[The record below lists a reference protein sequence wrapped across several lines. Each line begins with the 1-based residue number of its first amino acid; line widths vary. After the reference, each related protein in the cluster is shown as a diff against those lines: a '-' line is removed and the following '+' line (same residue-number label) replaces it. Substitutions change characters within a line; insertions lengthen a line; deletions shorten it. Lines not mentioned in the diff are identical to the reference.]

1 MDNKTTIEEC
11 KQLVKTY
18 CEERDWTQFHTPKEM
33 AIAIITES
41 SELLDLFRFHSDQ
54 EIESMLQGNRRI
66 EVEEEVSDIFQNLL
80 RFCDI
85 TGIDLSNALD
95 AKMVK
100 NRKKYPIEKCKGK
113 NKKYTEYEE

>member
-1 MDNKTTIEEC
+1 MDKTTTIEEC

-41 SELLDLFRFHSDQ
+41 SELLDLFRFHSD
-54 EIESMLQGNRRI
+54 EEVAVMLNGDRRI
-66 EVEEEVSDIFQNLL
+66 EIEEEVSDIFQNLL
-80 RFCDI
+80 RFADI
-85 TGIDLSNALD
+85 TNMDLSSVLQ

-100 NRKKYPIEKCKGK
+100 NRLKYPVEKCKGK